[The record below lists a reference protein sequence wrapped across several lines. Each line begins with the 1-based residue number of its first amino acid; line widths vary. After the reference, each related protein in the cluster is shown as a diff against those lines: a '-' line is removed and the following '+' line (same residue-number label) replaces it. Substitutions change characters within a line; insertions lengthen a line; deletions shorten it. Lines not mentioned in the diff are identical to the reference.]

1 MSDIE
6 HQLFREG
13 RKMQRFVN
21 EFGHLLGKVPDKELA
36 RRAGYIHAT
45 VIGEIRNRLGVE
57 VTRRGKVTMISTDP
71 KLFLDSI
78 KDLRD
83 RYGVSKDVI
92 TRARRIARN
101 VSPLETA
108 SISDLHNTPSLDG
121 ALSLYKDTV
130 EDVSLKPVTLWD
142 KIDGWLGFPFFGKI
156 FRIGSAT

>member
-1 MSDIE
+1 MSE
-6 HQLFREG
+6 FEQQLFREG

-21 EFGHLLGKVPDKELA
+21 EFGDLLGKVPDKELA

-57 VTRRGKVTMISTDP
+57 VTRRGKVTMIATDP
-71 KLFLDSI
+71 KLFFDSI

-92 TRARRIARN
+92 TRARRIAKEAKT
-101 VSPLETA
+101 LEAAPIENSHDTA
-108 SISDLHNTPSLDG
+108 VLDG

-130 EDVSLKPVTLWD
+130 NDVSLKPVTFWD
-142 KIDGWLGFPFFGKI
+142 KIYKWLGFSFFGKI